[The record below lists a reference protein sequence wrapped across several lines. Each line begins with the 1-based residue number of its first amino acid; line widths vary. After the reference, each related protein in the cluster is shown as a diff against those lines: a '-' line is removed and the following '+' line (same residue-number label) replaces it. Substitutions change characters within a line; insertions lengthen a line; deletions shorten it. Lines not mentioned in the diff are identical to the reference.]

1 MQKCKLCLCPKRE
14 EIEKQILQG
23 ISYNDISATLKA
35 MGFAVSPPSI
45 RRHEMICMGIDKN
58 KQREDNRK
66 FKVKDAIIPVNT
78 GIDINELIE
87 KTKEELENDNMLEV
101 ITSNMELSYLLLL
114 KISIKQQAIVLS
126 LTDKFIAGNGKYPL
140 DEIRGMKTIHDL
152 TSDIT
157 TFNKLAVKTYNAYPV
172 KHIDRLAEIA
182 YSQGYTNGINEVKYK
197 SGDMFK
203 DEYEYH
209 INPYD
214 KYDFDNLIQRQCKEY
229 ENGYIEAKGIEFKN
243 DLEKLN
249 SERYIRVTLDK
260 DDKIIKESNEVNES
274 DLT

>member
-87 KTKEELENDNMLEV
+87 KTKEELENYNMLEV

-157 TFNKLAVKTYNAYPV
+157 TFNKLAVKTYSAYPI
-172 KHIDRLAEIA
+172 KHFDRLAEIA
-182 YSQGYTNGINEVKYK
+182 YSQGYTNGINEAKYI

-203 DEYEYH
+203 ENYQYH
-209 INPYD
+209 VNPYD
-214 KYDFDNLIQRQCKEY
+214 KYNFDSLIQRQHKEY
-229 ENGYIEAKGIEFKN
+229 ENGYIEAKGIDFKN
-243 DLEKLN
+243 DLEKLD
-249 SERYIRVTLDK
+249 SERYITVRV
-260 DDKIIKESNEVNES
+260 DDKGNIVKESNESNES